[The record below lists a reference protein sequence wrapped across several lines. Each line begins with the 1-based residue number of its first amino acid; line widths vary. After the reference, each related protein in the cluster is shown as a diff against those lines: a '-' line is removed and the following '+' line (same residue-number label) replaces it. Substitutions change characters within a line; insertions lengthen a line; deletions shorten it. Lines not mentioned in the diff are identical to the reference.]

1 MNRVFNTTFE
11 NAMRLLVALDTLQEP
26 VNEFELVDA
35 DFAATYARYFNVGAT
50 DLHGLT
56 SFVDAVYT
64 QRRKKAHEALR
75 SLVASGYV
83 TANHD
88 AAHPVF
94 TISGTGHERIKTIN
108 SKYVNAY
115 KKYVHSALTAIRDGH
130 LQVFMNKEES

>member
-1 MNRVFNTTFE
+1 MNRVFNTNFE
-11 NAMRLLVALDTLQEP
+11 NAMRLLIALDSLQQP

-56 SFVDAVYT
+56 SFVDSIYT
-64 QRRKKAHEALR
+64 QRRSKAHEALR

-88 AAHPVF
+88 AVHPVF
-94 TISGTGHERIKTIN
+94 TISGTGRERIKTIN
-108 SKYVNAY
+108 SSYTSTY
-115 KKYVHSALTAIRDGH
+115 KKYVHLALTAIRDGH
-130 LQVFMNKEES
+130 LRVLKNKGES

>member
-1 MNRVFNTTFE
+1 MNRVFNTNFE

-56 SFVDAVYT
+56 SFVDSIYT
-64 QRRKKAHEALR
+64 QRRSKAHEALR
-75 SLVASGYV
+75 RLVASGYV

-88 AAHPVF
+88 AVRPVF

-108 SKYVNAY
+108 SSYASIY
-115 KKYVHSALTAIRDGH
+115 KKYVHLALTAIRNGQ
-130 LQVFMNKEES
+130 LQILKNKEES